1 MNELFAVG
9 QFTELD
15 AMLRRALSLEG
26 FERAS
31 FVESVERVQ
40 PQLVAHLRAMLELA
54 ESDADPLAGIFDDR
68 LWAEVADDPAAGQR
82 FGSWRARGTI
92 AHGGM
97 ARVLY
102 AERAVGGFE
111 QFAAI
116 KCLWPGLATPD
127 LVARFEQE
135 RQILARLDDPRIA
148 RLLDGGI
155 RADGLPWLALEYVAG
170 HTIDAHC
177 DARQLGVD
185 ARLDLW
191 DEVAIAVGTAHR
203 RLIVHRDL
211 KPSNVLV
218 NDRGAIKLLD
228 FGIAKLLNA
237 EGFPSATP
245 PTRIEA
251 RALTREYASP
261 EQLRGDSI
269 TTASDVY
276 QLGLLLHVLLCGVR
290 PFRGQRRR
298 EADDEAMSPSFAA
311 RHDADASLHAEQR
324 ATTPARLQRRLRGDL
339 DAIAQRALSISPADR
354 YGSVD
359 ALREDVDRWRR
370 AMPVRARRIGALRR
384 GAKWLRRHTWLAVGS
399 ACVLVLTLTYA
410 TNTFRQAQSLAR
422 EAGINRTVRDYLVGW
437 FQAADPGGTQGH
449 DPRASEMLADGLARV
464 QRDVTIQ
471 PELKAEMLNIIGE
484 IHLARGE
491 MSKAE
496 PVLREANALFRQL
509 PSVEARWRGSSTTS
523 LALLLHYSGR
533 YAESAAMYR
542 QALDERIAAVGSK
555 AYWTIV
561 TRQGYADVL
570 HSLGLYREAI
580 VQLDLALEDARET
593 LGGADALVAVLESGL
608 ANIDRDL
615 GRQRESAERY
625 AKALAVQMA
634 AHGETHPNTA
644 SSRLGLGRLLLDQ
657 GLYADAATQIDA
669 AFVTFQK
676 TRGMTTP
683 STAYCERVVAQLQEA
698 NGDLEGAAG
707 RLQRLVESMREQLP
721 PGHIITAYLEID
733 LGFVEL
739 ERGNDRLAA
748 DWFAEAGR
756 IFDAIQPEGHPRRIE
771 ILLGQGLVAARQSDP
786 PGAQT
791 LFDAARAQAV
801 RQLDAEH
808 PLLAAIDLAQ
818 GKPGSAST
826 RKPGLFRLRVS
837 RALASS
843 ASPAAT
849 H

>member
-276 QLGLLLHVLLCGVR
+276 QLGLLLHVLLCAMTR
-290 PFRGQRRR
+290 MRRCMR
-298 EADDEAMSPSFAA
+298 SSGPP
-311 RHDADASLHAEQR
+311 HPL
-324 ATTPARLQRRLRGDL
+324 
-339 DAIAQRALSISPADR
+339 
-354 YGSVD
+354 VCN
-359 ALREDVDRWRR
+359 DV
-370 AMPVRARRIGALRR
+370 
-384 GAKWLRRHTWLAVGS
+384 
-399 ACVLVLTLTYA
+399 C
-410 TNTFRQAQSLAR
+410 
-422 EAGINRTVRDYLVGW
+422 
-437 FQAADPGGTQGH
+437 
-449 DPRASEMLADGLARV
+449 
-464 QRDVTIQ
+464 
-471 PELKAEMLNIIGE
+471 
-484 IHLARGE
+484 
-491 MSKAE
+491 
-496 PVLREANALFRQL
+496 
-509 PSVEARWRGSSTTS
+509 
-523 LALLLHYSGR
+523 
-533 YAESAAMYR
+533 
-542 QALDERIAAVGSK
+542 
-555 AYWTIV
+555 
-561 TRQGYADVL
+561 
-570 HSLGLYREAI
+570 
-580 VQLDLALEDARET
+580 
-593 LGGADALVAVLESGL
+593 
-608 ANIDRDL
+608 
-615 GRQRESAERY
+615 
-625 AKALAVQMA
+625 
-634 AHGETHPNTA
+634 
-644 SSRLGLGRLLLDQ
+644 
-657 GLYADAATQIDA
+657 AAT
-669 AFVTFQK
+669 
-676 TRGMTTP
+676 
-683 STAYCERVVAQLQEA
+683 L
-698 NGDLEGAAG
+698 
-707 RLQRLVESMREQLP
+707 MR
-721 PGHIITAYLEID
+721 
-733 LGFVEL
+733 
-739 ERGNDRLAA
+739 
-748 DWFAEAGR
+748 
-756 IFDAIQPEGHPRRIE
+756 
-771 ILLGQGLVAARQSDP
+771 
-786 PGAQT
+786 
-791 LFDAARAQAV
+791 
-801 RQLDAEH
+801 
-808 PLLAAIDLAQ
+808 
-818 GKPGSAST
+818 
-826 RKPGLFRLRVS
+826 
-837 RALASS
+837 
-843 ASPAAT
+843 
-849 H
+849 

>member
-82 FGSWRARGTI
+82 FGSWRTRGTI

-111 QFAAI
+111 QLAAI

-191 DEVAIAVGTAHR
+191 DEVAIAVVVDVGAHPLGVEGADR
-203 RLIVHRDL
+203 H
-211 KPSNVLV
+211 V

-228 FGIAKLLNA
+228 FGIAKLLDA

-298 EADDEAMSPSFAA
+298 EADDEAMSPSFAGHHT
-311 RHDADASLHAEQR
+311 RSS
-324 ATTPARLQRRLRGDL
+324 ATTF
-339 DAIAQRALSISPADR
+339 
-354 YGSVD
+354 
-359 ALREDVDRWRR
+359 
-370 AMPVRARRIGALRR
+370 ARR
-384 GAKWLRRHTWLAVGS
+384 
-399 ACVLVLTLTYA
+399 
-410 TNTFRQAQSLAR
+410 
-422 EAGINRTVRDYLVGW
+422 
-437 FQAADPGGTQGH
+437 P
-449 DPRASEMLADGLARV
+449 
-464 QRDVTIQ
+464 
-471 PELKAEMLNIIGE
+471 
-484 IHLARGE
+484 
-491 MSKAE
+491 
-496 PVLREANALFRQL
+496 
-509 PSVEARWRGSSTTS
+509 
-523 LALLLHYSGR
+523 
-533 YAESAAMYR
+533 
-542 QALDERIAAVGSK
+542 
-555 AYWTIV
+555 
-561 TRQGYADVL
+561 
-570 HSLGLYREAI
+570 
-580 VQLDLALEDARET
+580 
-593 LGGADALVAVLESGL
+593 
-608 ANIDRDL
+608 
-615 GRQRESAERY
+615 
-625 AKALAVQMA
+625 
-634 AHGETHPNTA
+634 
-644 SSRLGLGRLLLDQ
+644 
-657 GLYADAATQIDA
+657 
-669 AFVTFQK
+669 
-676 TRGMTTP
+676 
-683 STAYCERVVAQLQEA
+683 
-698 NGDLEGAAG
+698 
-707 RLQRLVESMREQLP
+707 
-721 PGHIITAYLEID
+721 
-733 LGFVEL
+733 
-739 ERGNDRLAA
+739 
-748 DWFAEAGR
+748 
-756 IFDAIQPEGHPRRIE
+756 
-771 ILLGQGLVAARQSDP
+771 
-786 PGAQT
+786 
-791 LFDAARAQAV
+791 
-801 RQLDAEH
+801 
-808 PLLAAIDLAQ
+808 
-818 GKPGSAST
+818 
-826 RKPGLFRLRVS
+826 
-837 RALASS
+837 
-843 ASPAAT
+843 
-849 H
+849 